1 LTALL
6 QSRTADFPTGNE
18 EKKPEVISSRAMVSE
33 GKKELLTVP
42 VTNGFES
49 RINSTPIVCSS
60 VGEIL
65 MLLLYCSDTCK
76 RFCWFVD
83 SRVIEVVRVCIHMM
97 CVHKHLFVHANL
109 HMHIVTWLYAAVS
122 LVSHLV
128 ALHLC
133 FCFT

>member
-1 LTALL
+1 
-6 QSRTADFPTGNE
+6 
-18 EKKPEVISSRAMVSE
+18 MVSE

-109 HMHIVTWLYAAVS
+109 HMHIVTWLYAVS